1 MLLREEEPPKE
12 LLLRVDELLLRT
24 DELPYELLRADEDER
39 ADELPYELLRADE
52 DERAGVADE
61 LLRTDELPV
70 VLLRTDDEV
79 APPKERVDD
88 DDSCILELLLPALLA
103 GGLFTVV
110 RVLLSRPKRVELLP
124 LLPLRL
130 PPNDPLLP
138 LRLPPK
144 APLPE

>member
-12 LLLRVDELLLRT
+12 LLLRVDELLRT

-61 LLRTDELPV
+61 LLRTEELPV
-70 VLLRTDDEV
+70 ALLRTDDEV
-79 APPKERVDD
+79 APPKECVDD
-88 DDSCILELLLPALLA
+88 DDSCILELLPALLA

>member
-24 DELPYELLRADEDER
+24 DELPYELLRADE
-39 ADELPYELLRADE
+39 LPYELLRADE

-70 VLLRTDDEV
+70 ALLRTDDEV

-144 APLPE
+144 APLSE

>member
-12 LLLRVDELLLRT
+12 LLRVDELLLRT

-61 LLRTDELPV
+61 LLRTD
-70 VLLRTDDEV
+70 DEV

-88 DDSCILELLLPALLA
+88 DDSCILELLPALLA

>member
-61 LLRTDELPV
+61 
-70 VLLRTDDEV
+70 LLRTDDEV